1 MALKQSDLKRDIEAA
16 FKFGAVSEGGFPEI
30 AEILATAIHVYVKTA
45 EIKIPITTDVL
56 GATGPCAVGA
66 PAVIDGVIGVA
77 KGTGIVQAGPG
88 AALL

>member
-1 MALKQSDLKRDIEAA
+1 MALNQGNLKQGIEDAL
-16 FKFGAVSEGGFPEI
+16 KFGAVSGGGYPAI
-30 AEILATAIHVYVKTA
+30 AAMLATAIHSYVSQA

-66 PAVIDGVIGVA
+66 PAVLDGVLGIA

-88 AALL
+88 SALI